1 MDVIEHI
8 KEIGEI
14 AKKYNDEE
22 LDQKIAELEGKILA
36 LIQEVKSL
44 EKAEEEKE
52 RTLSLIKK
60 MQFKK
65 PFYFQ
70 EDDPTPFCPHCWEKE
85 KNPVH
90 LLGPVKVGAGF
101 RYGCPRCKEYF
112 SVGGGGVGPT
122 P

>member
-70 EDDPTPFCPHCWEKE
+70 EGDPTPFCPHCWEKE

-101 RYGCPRCKEYF
+101 RYGCPSCKEYF
-112 SVGGGGVGPT
+112 SVGGGAGSAA
-122 P
+122 